1 MIGIIG
7 YGNIGKAIVKG
18 LNQSDT
24 DMANKIFVSNDNDKF
39 YETNKENKLFVAT
52 RNNNELIKKCKII
65 FLCVKP
71 EVFKA
76 VSEGIKE
83 DLSKDTILISLA
95 PDIKI
100 SELREMYKNHE
111 KIIRLM
117 PNTPMEVLQGT
128 MIMSKDDGT
137 SDEDDIKLIN
147 SIIEKLGKVYWVDES
162 LLKATIGIAGSASA
176 FVYMLLESL
185 GNGGISN
192 GLSKE
197 IAYEMAAQ
205 TIKGA
210 GEMYLQTKEHPAILK
225 DQVCSPGG
233 ITIKAVQVLEELGFR
248 NAIIK
253 AVKETNK

>member
-1 MIGIIG
+1 
-7 YGNIGKAIVKG
+7 
-18 LNQSDT
+18 
-24 DMANKIFVSNDNDKF
+24 
-39 YETNKENKLFVAT
+39 
-52 RNNNELIKKCKII
+52 
-65 FLCVKP
+65 
-71 EVFKA
+71 
-76 VSEGIKE
+76 
-83 DLSKDTILISLA
+83 
-95 PDIKI
+95 
-100 SELREMYKNHE
+100 
-111 KIIRLM
+111 M

-128 MIMSKDDGT
+128 MIMSKDEGT
-137 SDEDDIKLIN
+137 ENEDDINQIN
-147 SIIEKLGKVYWVDES
+147 SIIEKLGKVYWVDEC

-197 IAYEMAAQ
+197 VAYEMAAQ

-210 GEMYLQTKEHPAILK
+210 GEMYLQTKEHPGILK